1 MVRNAIRST
10 AVVLAVAV
18 LLGGC
23 GIRRK
28 KYANPITKDTQQPDK
43 VLFDKAINDIEH
55 SRFEVARLLL
65 QNLINTYDTSEYLAK
80 AKLAIADAWFR
91 EGGSHGLAQA
101 EAEYKDFILFYP
113 AMEEA
118 AEAQEKVCD
127 IHYKQMEKPDRD
139 PMHALRAEQECKQLI
154 LQFPN
159 SKFAPLAQQKLRD
172 IQELLADSEF
182 RVGTLY
188 QKKGSFPAA
197 ANRFQAMV
205 DQFPIYSKADE
216 ALWQAAESYHRM
228 GDKFENQQATAYQ
241 RIVKDYPLSI
251 HAEDAR
257 AQLEVMKRT
266 VPEADTVAM
275 ARMKYEME
283 NHTKVGLPGQFWGL
297 FRSRPDLRQAAKSGT
312 PPMEGYRPTIP
323 ASVPATAA
331 SPGALGSN
339 EVSIS
344 NPGSD
349 SEIDKGKEVR
359 ANPGAAEGVPDAAAA
374 AAPAVPTPP
383 VAENTAKPAADPNAT
398 VKQASMT
405 PAQQKKEY
413 QKQLKQQQDS
423 VKKSQTDRKKK
434 EAELQAKIK
443 EQKRKSKAKQDEA
456 KPDDKQPPPAP
467 TGAPATVPPVKQ

>member
-10 AVVLAVAV
+10 AAVIAVAV

-28 KYANPITKDTQQPDK
+28 KYDNPITKDTQQPDK

-55 SRFEVARLLL
+55 SRFEIARLLL

-91 EGGSHGLAQA
+91 EGGAHGLAQA

-127 IHYKQMEKPDRD
+127 IHYKQMDKADRD
-139 PMHALRAEQECKQLI
+139 PKHALMAEQECKQLI
-154 LQFPN
+154 VQFPN

-172 IQELLADSEF
+172 IQEVLADSEF

-197 ANRFQAMV
+197 SNRFQALS
-205 DQFPIYSKADE
+205 DHFPLYSKADE
-216 ALWQAAESYHRM
+216 ALWQLAESYHRM
-228 GDKFENQQATAYQ
+228 GDRFENNQVAAYQ

-251 HAEDAR
+251 HAEDAK
-257 AQLEVMKRT
+257 AQLAVMKRT
-266 VPEADTVAM
+266 VPEADPVAV
-275 ARMKYEME
+275 ARMKYELE
-283 NHTKVGLPGQFWGL
+283 NRTKPGKVSTALGIFS
-297 FRSRPDLRQAAKSGT
+297 SRPDMSSAAKSGT

-323 ASVPATAA
+323 QSVPPSAAT
-331 SPGALGSN
+331 PGALGTN

-344 NPGSD
+344 QPGSD
-349 SEIDKGKEVR
+349 SAIDKGAEVR
-359 ANPGAAEGVPDAAAA
+359 ANPGAAEGTAPAAGAPPAA
-374 AAPAVPTPP
+374 AAPAPPT
-383 VAENTAKPAADPNAT
+383 AETAKAPDPNETA
-398 VKQASMT
+398 KQASMT
-405 PAQQKKEY
+405 PAQQKKAYKEALK
-413 QKQLKQQQDS
+413 KQTDA
-423 VKKSQTDRKKK
+423 VKKAQSDRKKK
-434 EAELQAKIK
+434 EAQQAQAVK
-443 EQKRKSKAKQDEA
+443 EQKKKSKEQQKQDA
-456 KPDDKQPPPAP
+456 KPDAKPPAP
-467 TGAPATVPPVKQ
+467 SGGQDTAQPAKQ